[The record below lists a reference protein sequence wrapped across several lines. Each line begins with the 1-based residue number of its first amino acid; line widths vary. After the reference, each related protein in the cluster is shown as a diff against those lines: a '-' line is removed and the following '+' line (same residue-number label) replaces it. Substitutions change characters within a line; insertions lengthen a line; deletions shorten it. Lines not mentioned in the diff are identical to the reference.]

1 MVIKKIILHKYKRF
15 SLTNIET
22 LEYTPNSPMQI
33 ILGTNGSGKSQLLK
47 QLNPLPP
54 NMKQDFYEDGYK
66 YIEIEHNG
74 NIYKLK
80 SIGNHHSFI
89 VNEQELNPGKT
100 KRVQTELVQEHF
112 RLTNDI
118 MEILLNNNRLTNMSP
133 TERKRWLTE
142 LSHIDYTYAV
152 SVYNKLKQ
160 RHRDIVGAIT
170 MNNDELLKLEQ
181 DKDNNIDIEKL
192 TANKNA
198 LTELRNHILSLYI
211 PITTEK
217 FNTLPTIESL
227 VNSFNNI
234 TTTNYD
240 IKSIEESITKSKYV
254 IDNNTTKIAELC
266 NKIDKLEKIDN
277 NLQLEELK
285 KEYVVLKQEL
295 EELSK
300 LNTFNIE
307 PSSISITSDRFN
319 SMLTD
324 IVPYINNMLEI
335 KDYFNKDLTEVTDK
349 FETSRRDIELLAN
362 KLKYLKEEL
371 EHVAKHKTEEH
382 KISCPKCFHNWYNGY
397 DEKRH
402 LELEKN
408 YNDIRELAKQ
418 KSNSFINIKQ
428 EYEKTLEYNKYRD
441 IIAKRI
447 STSGSIITSILNK
460 EFLYLEP
467 YVMLSTLNSINTDLT
482 NLKPY
487 LEKHNRLQ
495 QVEKN
500 IELATKLEENNLT
513 NIKNTIDTIK
523 KEVEQLT
530 NDKNQAQQ
538 DFNKYTKLK
547 MDYYSLQQLYDNLL
561 KHLKFY
567 GKQTREEVVRLRNN
581 SLKEFN
587 MFLEEEI
594 DNIQNTIN
602 NSNTKITAYERYKKT
617 IEEYKVKEKVLK
629 NMLEALSPS
638 EGLIAKSI
646 NSFLNVFIKE
656 INTIINTIWSYEL
669 ELLPCDITETDLDY
683 KFKVRVNND
692 MVIEDISKL
701 SSSMK
706 EIIDLAFRIVFTKYL
721 RMTEY
726 PLFLDEFGHSF
737 DNKHRVTAY
746 NIIDKVLKIDYPQI
760 FVVCHYESLY
770 GSLSNCDFNVL
781 NNTNIELGS
790 VKNYNEYMVIK

>member
-1 MVIKKIILHKYKRF
+1 MVIKKLILHKYKRF

-54 NMKQDFYEDGYK
+54 NMKQDFYDEGYK
-66 YIEIEHNG
+66 YIEIEHN
-74 NIYKLK
+74 NSIYKLK

-89 VNEQELNPGKT
+89 VNDQELNPGKT
-100 KRVQTELVQEHF
+100 KRVQSELVQEHF

-118 MEILLNNNRLTNMSP
+118 MDILLNNNRLTNMSP
-133 TERKRWLTE
+133 SERKKWLTE
-142 LSHIDYTYAV
+142 LSHIDYTYAI
-152 SVYNKLKQ
+152 SVYNKLRQ

-170 MNNDELLKLEQ
+170 MNNDELLKLEKEQ
-181 DKDNNIDIEKL
+181 SNTIDIEKL

-211 PITTEK
+211 PITV
-217 FNTLPTIESL
+217 ESNNSYNVL
-227 VNSFNNI
+227 SNIVNSY
-234 TTTNYD
+234 TTLQEERYD
-240 IKSIEESITKSKYV
+240 IKQIEESIVKYKYI
-254 IDNNTTKIAELC
+254 IDNNTVKITELC
-266 NKIDKLEKIDN
+266 NKIDKLEKIDS
-277 NLQLEELK
+277 NLQLQELK
-285 KEYVVLKQEL
+285 KEQVALVQEL
-295 EELSK
+295 EELQK
-300 LNTFNIE
+300 LNTYKIE
-307 PSSISITSDRFN
+307 PTSIVNVSNSFN
-319 SMLTD
+319 TMLTEV
-324 IVPYINNMLEI
+324 VPFINNMLEI
-335 KDYFNKDLTEVTDK
+335 KEYYNKDLTNTTDK
-349 FETSRRDIELLAN
+349 YESSRREIELLAN

-397 DEKRH
+397 DEKKH
-402 LELEKN
+402 MDLEKN
-408 YNDIRELAKQ
+408 YNNLREVAKQ
-418 KSNSFINIKQ
+418 KSNDFVNIKQ
-428 EYEKTLEYNKYRD
+428 DYEKVIEYNRYRD
-441 IIAKRI
+441 IISKRI
-447 STSGSIITSILNK
+447 SNSGSLITSILDK

-467 YVMLSTLNSINTDLT
+467 FVMLSKLNGINTDLS

-487 LEKHNRLQ
+487 LEKYNKLQ
-495 QVEKN
+495 QIEKN

-513 NIKNTIDTIK
+513 NIKNSIDTIK

-530 NDKNQAQQ
+530 HDKNIATHEYSK
-538 DFNKYTKLK
+538 NVKLK
-547 MDYYSLQQLYDNLL
+547 EDYYKLEQLYNTLMVNL
-561 KHLKFY
+561 KAF
-567 GKQTREEVVRLRNN
+567 GKQTRDEVIRLRNN
-581 SLKEFN
+581 SLKELTI
-587 MFLEEEI
+587 FLESEL
-594 DNIQNTIN
+594 DSIQNTIN
-602 NSNTKITAYERYKKT
+602 NNHTKISAYERYKKT
-617 IEEYKVKEKVLK
+617 IEEYKIKEKVLK

-669 ELLPCDITETDLDY
+669 ELLPCDIAETDLDY
-683 KFKVRVNND
+683 KFKVKINND
-692 MVIEDISKL
+692 MIIEDISKL

-721 RMTEY
+721 KMTDY

-770 GSLSNCDFNVL
+770 GSLSNCDFNVI

-790 VKNYNEYMVIK
+790 VKNYNEHMVIK

>member
-1 MVIKKIILHKYKRF
+1 MVIKKLILHKYKRF

-152 SVYNKLKQ
+152 SVYNKLRQ

-181 DKDNNIDIEKL
+181 DKDNNVDIEKL
-192 TANKNA
+192 TANKKA
-198 LTELRNHILSLYI
+198 LTVLRNHILSLYI

-217 FNTLPTIESL
+217 LNTLPTIESL

-240 IKSIEESITKSKYV
+240 IKAIEESITKSKYV
-254 IDNNTTKIAELC
+254 IDNNTTKISELC

-285 KEYVVLKQEL
+285 KEYVGLKQEL

-307 PSSISITSDRFN
+307 PSSINSTSDRFN

-335 KDYFNKDLTEVTDK
+335 KDYYNKDLTEVTDK

-371 EHVAKHKTEEH
+371 EHVTKHKTEEH
-382 KISCPKCFHNWYNGY
+382 MISCPKCFHNWYNGY
-397 DEKRH
+397 DEKKH

-408 YNDIRELAKQ
+408 YNDIKELAKQ

-467 YVMLSTLNSINTDLT
+467 FVMLSTLNGINTDLT

-487 LEKHNRLQ
+487 LEKYNRLQ

-513 NIKNTIDTIK
+513 NIKNNIDTIK

-547 MDYYSLQQLYDNLL
+547 LDYYNLQQLYDNLL
-561 KHLKFY
+561 KHLKLY

-581 SLKEFN
+581 SLKELN

-602 NSNTKITAYERYKKT
+602 NSNNKLIAYERYKKT
-617 IEEYKVKEKVLK
+617 IEDYKVKEKVLK
-629 NMLEALSPS
+629 IMLEALSPS

-721 RMTEY
+721 RMTDY

-770 GSLSNCDFNVL
+770 GSLNNCDFNVL

-790 VKNYNEYMVIK
+790 VKNYNEHMVIK